1 MKGLSLEQVDKMMEE
16 VSPRKSGKWTPHS
29 TFASEMGLTEK
40 GLSLSAAP
48 AEVHE
53 RLGSVSGS
61 ATDGKY

>member
-16 VSPRKSGKWTPHS
+16 VSARKSRSWKPHS

-40 GLSLSAAP
+40 GLSISAAP

-53 RLGSVSGS
+53 RMASISGSVK
-61 ATDGKY
+61 TEDK